1 MTSDAALAAL
11 LDAAAARVLAGGAV
25 AYPTETLYGLGAD
38 AASETA
44 VERLLAWKGRAAS
57 QPLTVLVEEPAAL
70 ATLGITLPALALAL
84 VDAFWPGPLTLVLP
98 ARGRFATGVARG
110 DGAVGV
116 RCSSHPVAVALA
128 ARLAREGVV
137 ITSTSLNRTG
147 APPARTRAEARSRLG
162 AGADEP
168 LLVDDDA
175 APEPSGVASTV
186 LDVTA
191 NVPRL
196 LRSGAVAREALER
209 VTGRLLPQDA
219 EVTA

>member
-1 MTSDAALAAL
+1 MTADVALAAL
-11 LDAAAARVLAGGAV
+11 LDTAAARVLAGGAV

-44 VERLLAWKGRAAS
+44 VERLLSWKGRAAS
-57 QPLTVLVEEPAAL
+57 QPLTVLVAEPAAL
-70 ATLGITLPALALAL
+70 AALGITLPALAHAL

-98 ARGRFATGVARG
+98 ARGRFATGVARA

-116 RCSSHPVAVALA
+116 RCSSHPVAAALA

-147 APPARTRAEARSRLG
+147 APPARTHAEARARLG

-168 LLVDDDA
+168 LLVGDDT

-186 LDVTA
+186 LDVTS

-209 VTGRLLPQDA
+209 VTGRLLPQEA
-219 EVTA
+219 EATA

>member
-1 MTSDAALAAL
+1 MTGEGGFDAL
-11 LDAAAARVLAGGAV
+11 LDVAAARVLEGGSV

-38 AASETA
+38 AASESA
-44 VERLLAWKGRAAS
+44 VERLLGWKGRAAS
-57 QPLTVLVEEPAAL
+57 QPLTILVKDPAAL
-70 ATLGITLPALALAL
+70 EALGVTLPALGRVL

-98 ARGRFATGVARG
+98 ARGHFATGVGRS

-116 RCSSHPVAVALA
+116 RCSSHPVAAALA

-147 APPARTRAEARSRLG
+147 APPATTRTEARARLG
-162 AGADEP
+162 AGPEAP
-168 LLVDDDA
+168 LLVDDET

-186 LDVTA
+186 LDVTSKA
-191 NVPRL
+191 PRL

-209 VTGRLLPQDA
+209 VLGTILQQQA